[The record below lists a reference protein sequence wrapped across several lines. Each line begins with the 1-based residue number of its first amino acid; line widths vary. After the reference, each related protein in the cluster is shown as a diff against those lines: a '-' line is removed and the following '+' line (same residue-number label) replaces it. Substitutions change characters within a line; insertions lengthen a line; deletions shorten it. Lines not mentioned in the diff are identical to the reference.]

1 MGCQVISWEFEK
13 VTDYEADSDMVTE
26 MEAAC
31 SVLHQMRFTQL
42 SEVESEFR
50 PLSSVGSRGKCRVLS
65 LVVAAV
71 LSGVQM
77 MALVK
82 ACLKTPS
89 AQPSS
94 WWSDLRFGQVDSIRI
109 RAVFDFQN
117 SMATENRILT
127 FDRICGSWTPLKS
140 ELWQLDKRV
149 ELLSE

>member
-71 LSGVQM
+71 RGSDDGFGKGVPQNTKCTAIILVVGF
-77 MALVK
+77 ALW
-82 ACLKTPS
+82 
-89 AQPSS
+89 SS
-94 WWSDLRFGQVDSIRI
+94 
-109 RAVFDFQN
+109 
-117 SMATENRILT
+117 
-127 FDRICGSWTPLKS
+127 
-140 ELWQLDKRV
+140 
-149 ELLSE
+149 